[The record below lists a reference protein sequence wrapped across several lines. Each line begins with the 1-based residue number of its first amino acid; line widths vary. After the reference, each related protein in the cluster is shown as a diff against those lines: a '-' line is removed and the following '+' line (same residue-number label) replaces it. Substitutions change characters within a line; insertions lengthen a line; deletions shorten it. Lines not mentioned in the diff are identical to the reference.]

1 MDGHL
6 ITTAIGTAAA
16 ALSITSFLPQIV
28 KMLKTRDVSGVS
40 LRTYA
45 FTVSCFILWVIYGV
59 RIGAWPIAVSNA
71 MALLMSST
79 VLALKWR
86 YGDREAES
94 KG

>member
-6 ITTAIGTAAA
+6 ITAAVGTAAA

-45 FTVSCFILWVIYGV
+45 ITVSCFVLWVIYGV

-71 MALLMSST
+71 VALLMSGT
-79 VLALKWR
+79 VLVLKWR
-86 YGDREAES
+86 YGSREAES